1 MSATVLANDSA
12 PTRPDEPCPRH
23 LQIGLAS
30 TIGRVRQ
37 RNEDAVLAWHFT
49 FDALGQPPLS
59 IGLCVL
65 ADGMGGHRHGAEA
78 SALVTRV
85 AADYV
90 IRQVC
95 LPLLGEAE
103 GADGF
108 PPIHEV
114 LETGVRLAHEAVLRR
129 LPEAGATLTM
139 ALLLGDSV
147 YLAHVGDSRAYL
159 GRRGSLQPLT
169 TDHSVA
175 ARLLE
180 MGQATAEEVDAQRH
194 ILYKAVG
201 QGKAI
206 QPDVTYH
213 DLEPGQYLLLCCD
226 GLWGT
231 VTETEMAA
239 IIDQAASPQCACQ
252 DLVQR
257 ANELGSEDNISAVLA
272 AWEWPLPAG
281 PD

>member
-1 MSATVLANDSA
+1 MSTTIPASEAEPA
-12 PTRPDEPCPRH
+12 RPDEFCPRH

-30 TIGRVRQ
+30 TTGRVRQ
-37 RNEDAVLAWHFT
+37 RNEDAILAWQFT
-49 FDALGQPPLS
+49 FDALGQPPLPV
-59 IGLCVL
+59 GLCVL

-85 AADYV
+85 AAGYV

-95 LPLLGEAE
+95 LPLLSEAE

-114 LETGVRLAHEAVLRR
+114 LEAGVRLAHEAVLRR

-180 MGQATAEEVDAQRH
+180 MGQATAEEVNAQRH

-201 QGKAI
+201 QGETI

-213 DLEPGQYLLLCCD
+213 DLGPGQYLLLCCD
-226 GLWGT
+226 GLWGA

-239 IIDQAASPQCACQ
+239 IIDRATSPQCACQ

-257 ANELGSEDNISAVLA
+257 ANELGSDDNISAILA
-272 AWEWPLPAG
+272 AWAWPLLAE